1 MINEIKQ
8 IQLDITEVRKDVAE
22 IKVAL
27 KGYNGQTGL
36 CQQVEK
42 ASANIK
48 RLTIAVVIIASSLG
62 GGVWGVTQL
71 LLGK

>member
-1 MINEIKQ
+1 MSSELTQ
-8 IQLDITEVRKDVAE
+8 IQLDIAEVKVDVAE

-27 KGYNGQTGL
+27 KGYNGQIGL

-42 ASANIK
+42 TSVYIK
-48 RLTIAVVIIASSLG
+48 RLTIAVVLIASSLG
-62 GGVWGVTQL
+62 GGVWGVVQL